1 MVHPLPSPPFCHS
14 KSQAAIT
21 SPLQPRNPTILRPPP
36 HRCPAGAS
44 SPTTSSTAI
53 ARRPSSTSPDE
64 DPSSISSSRRFSR
77 PVLHL
82 QGVAPTIASSI
93 AAAPSPQ
100 RRLNLLQ
107 WNRSILTDS
116 SDEAEAYSAP
126 PKRLYTH
133 RIAPSP
139 YLDLPA
145 PTVLHP
151 APPWRGYLEADT
163 TSDISMVAL
172 PQCEAP
178 SAAASIPAGSGAAAL
193 ALARSLAL
201 LLLLRLSLDRSLA
214 QLLLLLS
221 PSLVLL
227 LCSD

>member
-1 MVHPLPSPPFCHS
+1 MGGTFVTHPTFWTSAFLSHASPPPIAPFGHS

-21 SPLQPRNPTILRPPP
+21 SPLQPRNPTLLRPPR

-44 SPTTSSTAI
+44 SLTTSSTAT

-64 DPSSISSSRRFSR
+64 DPSSISPSGRFSR

-82 QGVAPTIASSI
+82 QGAAPTIASSI

-100 RRLNLLQ
+100 RRLYLLH
-107 WNRSILTDS
+107 WNRNILTDS

-139 YLDLPA
+139 
-145 PTVLHP
+145 
-151 APPWRGYLEADT
+151 
-163 TSDISMVAL
+163 
-172 PQCEAP
+172 
-178 SAAASIPAGSGAAAL
+178 
-193 ALARSLAL
+193 
-201 LLLLRLSLDRSLA
+201 
-214 QLLLLLS
+214 
-221 PSLVLL
+221 
-227 LCSD
+227 